1 MDLAVAAALS
11 NQMVGLREPLKVL
24 SVESSHSHS
33 RSLVQ
38 ATERKEQA
46 AADAELV
53 KSAAARAIRYNR
65 MRISSVYL
73 SPLF

>member
-24 SVESSHSHS
+24 SVESSHS

-46 AADAELV
+46 AVDAELV

-73 SPLF
+73 SSLF